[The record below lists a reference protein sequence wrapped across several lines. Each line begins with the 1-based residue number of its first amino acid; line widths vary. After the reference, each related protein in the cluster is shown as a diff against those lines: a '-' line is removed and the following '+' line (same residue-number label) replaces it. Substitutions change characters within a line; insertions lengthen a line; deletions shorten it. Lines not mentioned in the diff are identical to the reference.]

1 MILFLEQ
8 AKKYY
13 PQVVLEECKYFV
25 KEKMPKYIVKD
36 VEMSPDEC
44 DKDNCYEENS
54 DEETSNESNSHQENH
69 CKRKKVPR
77 YINEGLKISSDN
89 SDESDEE

>member
-44 DKDNCYEENS
+44 DKGNCYEENS
-54 DEETSNESNSHQENH
+54 D
-69 CKRKKVPR
+69 K
-77 YINEGLKISSDN
+77 
-89 SDESDEE
+89 